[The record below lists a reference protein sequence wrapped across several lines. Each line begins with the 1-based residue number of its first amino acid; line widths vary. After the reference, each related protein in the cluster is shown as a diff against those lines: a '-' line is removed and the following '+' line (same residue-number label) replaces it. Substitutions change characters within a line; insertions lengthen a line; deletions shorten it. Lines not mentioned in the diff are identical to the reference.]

1 MNNYNYLYESAMQDN
16 FERQILSG
24 FLTEAKVKELIEN
37 NQLNE
42 QQMKVVEELFPAL
55 SGLKNVAK
63 GAMSGLKGAY
73 QKGKD
78 LYQTGRDDAKK
89 KAEDENVKRAKVAKW
104 NEIDKIVNNS
114 QLLQKMQAFSQLFP
128 NDAFIKD
135 VSAYFAK
142 ALGELQEY
150 LARYHS
156 DLEIKGTGQQFQS
169 ELDQQAQQKSINA
182 QADAANERSN
192 LRSAGITGKP
202 QQNTRRSKVGQPLKV
217 RQRAM
222 TSDSWDRLGNI
233 E

>member
-1 MNNYNYLYESAMQDN
+1 MHNYSYIYESAQLEN
-16 FERQILSG
+16 FQRQILSG
-24 FLTEAKVKELIEN
+24 HLTEAKVKELMEN
-37 NQLNE
+37 NQLDE
-42 QQMKVVEELFPAL
+42 QQLRVVEELFPSL
-55 SGLKNVAK
+55 GGLQNVAK

-78 LYQTGRDDAKK
+78 LYQQGKQQAESENFKK
-89 KAEDENVKRAKVAKW
+89 LQAAKW
-104 NEIDKIVNNS
+104 KELDNTVNNS
-114 QLLQKMQAFSQLFP
+114 QLLQKMDTLKKLFP
-128 NDAFIKD
+128 QDKFVND
-135 VSAYFAK
+135 VTAYFGK
-142 ALGELQEY
+142 ALLELQEY
-150 LARYHS
+150 LARYYPHMNIQS
-156 DLEIKGTGQQFQS
+156 TGQPFQS
-169 ELDQQAQQKSINA
+169 ELDQQTQQRSIDA